1 MDNIEFIFSEFYSK
15 RAIPRENVL
24 KYFSQARITE
34 YNETNRG
41 VIFDRKNPRALYHM
55 GDYCDWAEIKR
66 SKADI
71 AVVMDAD
78 LMIVDERVRTIIPL
92 VKKFGFCVAAS
103 GRFTVG
109 NDIRIGVDSDGKFDE
124 TFGMGYAMCNAFIAI
139 DPKDRMV
146 QRLFETA
153 AEMMVKQQTRGPL
166 VLWRAIW
173 ETGIYPYILPQQW
186 CVCADMVGIGDEII
200 LHTSDR
206 KVREFYGLDGR

>member
-1 MDNIEFIFSEFYSK
+1 MDSIEFIFSEFYSK
-15 RAIPRENVL
+15 RKTPRENVL
-24 KYFSQARITE
+24 KYFPEAKIAE
-34 YNETNRG
+34 YNENNREI
-41 VIFDRKNPRALYHM
+41 IFDRKNPRALYHM
-55 GDYCDWAEIKR
+55 GDYCDWDEIKR

-78 LMIVDERVRTIIPL
+78 LMIVHERVRAIIPL

-103 GRFTVG
+103 GRHMVAV
-109 NDIRIGVDSDGKFDE
+109 DAQIGADSDKKLDE
-124 TFGMGYAMCNAFIAI
+124 TFGTGYAMCNAFIAI

-153 AEMMVKQQTRGPL
+153 ATMMIKQQTRGPL

-186 CVCADMVGIGDEII
+186 CVCADKVGIGNEII
-200 LHTSDR
+200 LHASDR
-206 KVREFYGLDGR
+206 EVQKHYGLSSN